1 MTLKEKLDLLWKY
14 LLLIVLVYGF
24 AQIGRSHS
32 RRFFKSDVSMGMPH
46 HEVMWKTDDCD
57 ARAMKNVEV
66 HIEKHGDGDSTMVVT
81 INGEEVDIDDVEL
94 SKFEKGDSKVFIK
107 KIVKSD
113 DMDRKKMIKMKK
125 EMVEMRKERKIKDK

>member
-32 RRFFKSDVSMGMPH
+32 ARFFKSGVSMGMPH
-46 HEVMWKTDDCD
+46 HEMMWKSGDCD
-57 ARAMKNVEV
+57 MPGMKNVEV
-66 HIEKHGDGDSTMVVT
+66 HIEKHGDGDSTMIVT
-81 INGEEVDIDDVEL
+81 INGEEVDIDDVDI
-94 SKFEKGDSKVFIK
+94 SKFEKGDGKVFIK
-107 KIVKSD
+107 KIIRGD

-125 EMVEMRKERKIKDK
+125 EMIEMRKEKKIKDN